1 MSIVII
7 GLHIMAFI
15 FGFIIGYLIGEIV
28 WDY

>member
-1 MSIVII
+1 MSIAII

>member
-1 MSIVII
+1 MPIIIV

-15 FGFIIGYLIGEIV
+15 FGFIIGYLISEIV